1 VILALLN
8 AFEVL
13 AIGHYW
19 FGVPINGSLWLIT
32 AASLLFLLSSLGIGL
47 LASTIANTQ
56 QEAMLTV
63 WMLLLP
69 SIFLAGFF
77 FPLEAMPK
85 LLQWISYIFPLRY
98 YLVIIRSLMLKG
110 VGISAVKEEIIA
122 LAIFGVAIMSLASLR
137 FRKRLD

>member
-1 VILALLN
+1 
-8 AFEVL
+8 
-13 AIGHYW
+13 
-19 FGVPINGSLWLIT
+19 VPINGSLWLIT

-69 SIFLAGFF
+69 SLFLAGFF

-85 LLQWISYIFPLRY
+85 ALQWISYIFPLRY
-98 YLVIIRSLMLKG
+98 YLAIIRSLMLKG
-110 VGISAVKEEIIA
+110 VGMDAIKTNLIA
-122 LAIFGVAIMSLASLR
+122 LAIFGVAIMSLASMR